1 MDKLLLLCVDDER
14 DVLDSVVRDLG
25 PFTAFCEVEATES
38 VAEAREVIEEYQTES
53 VPLALILCDH
63 IMPEETGIP
72 FLIELNQKSETKA
85 CKKILLTG
93 QADLNDTVEA
103 VNHHC
108 LDFFVAKPWKVE
120 ELQQTIK
127 QHLTDY
133 VIEQFENPMQWAQ
146 HLDSAKILQAMAD
159 KRIQFGE

>member
-14 DVLDSVVRDLG
+14 DVLDSVVRDLT
-25 PFTAFCEVEATES
+25 PFSSFCEIEATES
-38 VAEAREVIEEYQTES
+38 VAEARDVIKEYQAES

-72 FLIELNQKSETKA
+72 FLIELNQNPDTQA

-93 QADLNDTVEA
+93 QADLNDTIEA

-120 ELQQTIK
+120 ALQQTITE
-127 QHLTDY
+127 QLTNY
-133 VIEQFENPMQWAQ
+133 VIEQSDNPMQWAQ
-146 HLDSAKILQAMAD
+146 YLDSAKILQAMSD